1 VIVGGPSHL
10 YRSENEW
17 AAFAERLKI
26 TPCPHC
32 KKVGNLIRHGSLH
45 GFDDASPP
53 RQTLRA
59 RRVYCSN
66 RHRRTGC
73 GRTFSVGIAD
83 KLRRLSL
90 SSRTLWRFLQ
100 RAAASSLAAAIR
112 AMAADGDAGS
122 LRSHRTWQRLW
133 TRFDRSQSAIRT
145 ALLARGP
152 PVSHASIAAAHR
164 PAAAEV
170 LAHLQATFPH
180 DDCPI
185 AAYQHAMQAFFL

>member
-1 VIVGGPSHL
+1 VGGESHL
-10 YRSENEW
+10 YRSEDEW

-66 RHRRTGC
+66 RHRRNGC
-73 GRTFSVGIAD
+73 GRTFSVWIAD
-83 KLRRLSL
+83 KLQRLSL
-90 SSRTLWRFLQ
+90 STRPLWRFLQ
-100 RAAASSLAAAIR
+100 HAIAGSLTAAIR
-112 AMAADGDAGS
+112 AMTASGDTGS
-122 LRSHRTWQRLW
+122 SRSPRSWQRLW
-133 TRFDRSQSAIRT
+133 KRFDRSQSAIRT
-145 ALLARGP
+145 ALLARAP
-152 PVSHASIAAAHR
+152 PVSNASIAAAHR

-170 LAHLQATFPH
+170 LAHLQAAFPH
-180 DDCPI
+180 EDCPI